1 MFITRNAMSTIIA
14 KQILNRRIAVISNNN
29 SLKFQ
34 RNNKN
39 NFYHVNVNNKIDT
52 LLNNKDVPYIVFSSN
67 NQKDH
72 DLSSLPS
79 KYIVFPGSFNPLHQ
93 GHEGLADVVQNYI
106 QKNKTSSRN
115 NEDVPVFFE
124 ISAMHPDKG
133 LLEKQDLLKRID
145 QFIKKDKNVIISR
158 APLYVDKA
166 RNYPNSIL
174 AVGADTM
181 IRILDPK
188 YQKDLL
194 DKDQI
199 NSMINDLKIMLN
211 HNVSFIVAGRKDNKT
226 NEYLTCNNIINNSK
240 KLNISSKLLS
250 IFEELPEEE
259 FRVDISSTEIRAR
272 RLLAKEEKE
281 QKEHNKKQNGKL

>member
-1 MFITRNAMSTIIA
+1 M
-14 KQILNRRIAVISNNN
+14 
-29 SLKFQ
+29 
-34 RNNKN
+34 
-39 NFYHVNVNNKIDT
+39 
-52 LLNNKDVPYIVFSSN
+52 
-67 NQKDH
+67 
-72 DLSSLPS
+72 PS

-115 NEDVPVFFE
+115 NEEVPVFFE

-194 DKDQI
+194 DKDKI

>member
-1 MFITRNAMSTIIA
+1 MFITRNAMSPIIA

-29 SLKFQ
+29 SLKKFQ
-34 RNNKN
+34 CNN
-39 NFYHVNVNNKIDT
+39 NNKIDT

-115 NEDVPVFFE
+115 NEEVPVFFE

-194 DKDQI
+194 DKDKI

>member
-1 MFITRNAMSTIIA
+1 MFITRNAMSPIIA

-29 SLKFQ
+29 SLKKFQ
-34 RNNKN
+34 CNN
-39 NFYHVNVNNKIDT
+39 NNKIDK

-67 NQKDH
+67 NQIDH

-115 NEDVPVFFE
+115 NEEVPVFFE

-194 DKDQI
+194 DKDKI

>member
-1 MFITRNAMSTIIA
+1 M
-14 KQILNRRIAVISNNN
+14 
-29 SLKFQ
+29 
-34 RNNKN
+34 
-39 NFYHVNVNNKIDT
+39 
-52 LLNNKDVPYIVFSSN
+52 
-67 NQKDH
+67 
-72 DLSSLPS
+72 PS

-115 NEDVPVFFE
+115 NEEVPVFFE

-188 YQKDLL
+188 YQKSLNQVA
-194 DKDQI
+194 QI
-199 NSMINDLKIMLN
+199 NKMIN
-211 HNVSFIVAGRKDNKT
+211 IVN
-226 NEYLTCNNIINNSK
+226 
-240 KLNISSKLLS
+240 LS
-250 IFEELPEEE
+250 YNF
-259 FRVDISSTEIRAR
+259 
-272 RLLAKEEKE
+272 
-281 QKEHNKKQNGKL
+281 

>member
-1 MFITRNAMSTIIA
+1 MFITRNALSPIIA

-34 RNNKN
+34 CNNNNN

-93 GHEGLADVVQNYI
+93 GHEGLADVVQNYV
-106 QKNKTSSRN
+106 QKNKTSS
-115 NEDVPVFFE
+115 EEVPVFFE

-133 LLEKQDLLKRID
+133 FLEKQDLLKRID

-194 DKDQI
+194 DKDKI

>member
-1 MFITRNAMSTIIA
+1 MFITRNAMSPIIA

-29 SLKFQ
+29 SLKKFQ
-34 RNNKN
+34 CNN
-39 NFYHVNVNNKIDT
+39 NNKIDT

-67 NQKDH
+67 NQIDH

-115 NEDVPVFFE
+115 NEEVPVFFE

-194 DKDQI
+194 DKDKI